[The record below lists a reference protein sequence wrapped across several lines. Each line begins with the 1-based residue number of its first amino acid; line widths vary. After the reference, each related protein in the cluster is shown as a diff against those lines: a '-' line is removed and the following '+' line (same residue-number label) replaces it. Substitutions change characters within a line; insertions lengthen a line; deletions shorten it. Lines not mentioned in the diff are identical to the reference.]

1 MDFNE
6 LQKIW
11 DSQSNKP
18 IYVLREEALHQ
29 KILAKSRKAG
39 RTANITEW
47 VLIFTGLL
55 AAGILVYF
63 DFIKDEG
70 NVFSYISVVLFSLIT
85 VYAIINRFLR
95 KNKTESFERTILGD
109 LEHALSISEY
119 QVSLSKGML
128 YGFWPVGYSLSVLS
142 LAMSDKSFWFTIA
155 LAILFS
161 GVSYLSWW
169 EYKCYVR
176 RRNELSTLKKKL
188 AEEPEEKL

>member
-1 MDFNE
+1 MQFND

-11 DSQSNKP
+11 DSQNNKP
-18 IYVLREEALHQ
+18 MYVIREEALHQ
-29 KILAKSRKAG
+29 KVLAKGRTAG
-39 RTANITEW
+39 RTANLTEW
-47 VLIFTGLL
+47 ILISTGLI
-55 AAGILVYF
+55 ASGILVYF

-85 VYAIINRFLR
+85 VYGIINRFLR
-95 KNKTESFERTILGD
+95 KNKTENFERSILGD

-128 YGFWPVGYSLSVLS
+128 FGFWPAVYLISVLS
-142 LAMSDKSFWFTIA
+142 LAMSGKSLWFALA

-169 EYKCYVR
+169 EHKCYIR
-176 RRNELSTLKKKL
+176 RRNELATLKKKL
-188 AEEPEEKL
+188 AEDPLN

>member
-1 MDFNE
+1 MQFND

-11 DSQSNKP
+11 DSQNNKP
-18 IYVLREEALHQ
+18 MYVIREEALHQ
-29 KILAKSRKAG
+29 KVLAKGRKAG
-39 RTANITEW
+39 RTANLTEW
-47 VLIFTGLL
+47 ILISTGLI
-55 AAGILVYF
+55 ASGILVYF

-85 VYAIINRFLR
+85 VYGMINRFLR
-95 KNKTESFERTILGD
+95 KNKTENFERSILGD

-128 YGFWPVGYSLSVLS
+128 FGFWPAVYLISVLS
-142 LAMSDKSFWFTIA
+142 LAMSGKSLWFALA

-169 EYKCYVR
+169 EHKCYIR
-176 RRNELSTLKKKL
+176 RRNELATLKKKL
-188 AEEPEEKL
+188 AEDPLN